1 MDGRGRRGA
10 RRPGEDS
17 LDRLW
22 HLGEPELTGRRI
34 VFELVTAPFPFLQEA
49 CAGDEATFR
58 LHNKGERQKMSF
70 DETIP
75 VYSSE
80 VTKKSWSRARQEEGI
95 RNSCAHKTRPKCI
108 S

>member
-17 LDRLW
+17 LHRLW

-34 VFELVTAPFPFLQEA
+34 VFELVTAPF
-49 CAGDEATFR
+49 R
-58 LHNKGERQKMSF
+58 SF

-80 VTKKSWSRARQEEGI
+80 VTKKSWSRARQEEW
-95 RNSCAHKTRPKCI
+95 NSELLRP
-108 S
+108 